1 MLQRTGV
8 GVANPNASAA
18 RNAITCRPVSQDV
31 SGFRPGLTGRRKTRS
46 ARDAGR
52 SRREKFEFLLLGS
65 PVRLVGHTTVCEP
78 SLMWCVSDMV
88 PGLRC
93 PTGLVDRATLNPH
106 NGG

>member
-8 GVANPNASAA
+8 GVANPNSSAA

-52 SRREKFEFLLLGS
+52 SRREEFEFLLLGS
-65 PVRLVGHTTVCEP
+65 PVRLVGHTTVCDP
-78 SLMWCVSDMV
+78 V
-88 PGLRC
+88 PHVVHIRHGAWLAV
-93 PTGLVDRATLNPH
+93 PHRA
-106 NGG
+106 G